1 VQGLD
6 GKDRRHALVTRDSLQ
21 EEGVMAGRS
30 GGLLSAGLMVVLT
43 LGGSACGYDR
53 SSAPNGPGYGD
64 TAKMSAVVGRSDG
77 GNLDLAVMDDYLY
90 SEPQTIR

>member
-1 VQGLD
+1 
-6 GKDRRHALVTRDSLQ
+6 
-21 EEGVMAGRS
+21 MAGRS

-64 TAKMSAVVGRSDG
+64 TAKMSAVVGRSDFRVFTATGDG

-90 SEPQTIR
+90 SEPQAIR

>member
-1 VQGLD
+1 MQGLD

-21 EEGVMAGRS
+21 REGVMAGRS

-64 TAKMSAVVGRSDG
+64 TAKMSAVVGQSDG
-77 GNLDLAVMDDYLY
+77 SLDLAGMDGYLY
-90 SEPQTIR
+90 SEPQEIR

>member
-1 VQGLD
+1 
-6 GKDRRHALVTRDSLQ
+6 
-21 EEGVMAGRS
+21 MAGRS
-30 GGLLSAGLMVVLT
+30 GRLLSAGLMVVLT

-64 TAKMSAVVGRSDG
+64 TAKMSAVVGRSDFRVSTATGDG

-90 SEPQTIR
+90 SEPQAIR

>member
-1 VQGLD
+1 MQGLD
-6 GKDRRHALVTRDSLQ
+6 GKDWRHALVTRDSLQ
-21 EEGVMAGRS
+21 REGVMAGRS

-64 TAKMSAVVGRSDG
+64 TAKMSAVVGGSEG

-90 SEPQTIR
+90 SEPQAIR